1 MLYILTFTAGIAVA
15 AVLMWYF
22 VGMTTRHARSPK
34 ARLEMTTAYVYAAL
48 IRAGRDPQECQYEAI
63 MLAQCLNRRIDLESS
78 KEAGK

>member
-34 ARLEMTTAYVYAAL
+34 ARLEFNAGFIYAAL
-48 IRAGRDPQECQYEAI
+48 IRAGRDPVACQRESIALAKSLI
-63 MLAQCLNRRIDLESS
+63 MKIED
-78 KEAGK
+78 EAGK